1 MARPRFSDRQAG
13 SRQTFS
19 ERLTKVLRTGNGK
32 RRKRRLSYALSYAPQ
47 GTICAPQGCSACCI
61 PAGLSLTGQ
70 VNRFQTASPAFGQK
84 SDLVERHVGGA
95 GLLAILQ
102 ADDNQRLDGVVAL
115 VDGEAA
121 GDAGEVFGVLQSGLD
136 RLAGQLVGTADG
148 VAHELGKVVAQRVE
162 GIGLSIVLRLEGL
175 DEGGDGGV
183 FAQRGV
189 VVAEV
194 NVVERIGTGQVDELG
209 RVKAVGSQDGAV
221 DALGTGGLDDGP
233 TSS

>member
-1 MARPRFSDRQAG
+1 MW
-13 SRQTFS
+13 
-19 ERLTKVLRTGNGK
+19 
-32 RRKRRLSYALSYAPQ
+32 
-47 GTICAPQGCSACCI
+47 
-61 PAGLSLTGQ
+61 
-70 VNRFQTASPAFGQK
+70 
-84 SDLVERHVGGA
+84 H
-95 GLLAILQ
+95 
-102 ADDNQRLDGVVAL
+102 L

-221 DALGTGGLDDGP
+221 DALGTGG
-233 TSS
+233 S